1 MEGKQAEPPMK
12 SLFDGFED
20 DEQEDF
26 KLPSDEE
33 LGDSLG
39 EKFAEGF
46 NGTVTVTAN
55 GKSKTFGK
63 KNKSVEDEIA
73 NAEAEL

>member
-1 MEGKQAEPPMK
+1 MK

-26 KLPSDEE
+26 KLPSDEK

-55 GKSKTFGK
+55 GKAKKYG

-73 NAEAEL
+73 DAEAEL